1 VFPQV
6 ERALE
11 TKLPGLTAM
20 QADHIIVKGMS
31 LRQRVTA
38 DKREARLNGTK
49 LGPLY
54 WDRIKQDY
62 GLDNKKEK
70 LKVKNP
76 DEDVDK
82 LLIQVKVQTFLSQSS
97 NPFEFK
103 LCRGQTSLSSNLFEF
118 RPF

>member
-1 VFPQV
+1 V

-11 TKLPGLTAM
+11 TKLPNLTAM

-54 WDRIKQDY
+54 WDRLKQDY
-62 GLDNKKEK
+62 GLDNKKDR

-76 DEDVDK
+76 NEDVDK
-82 LLIQVKVQTFLSQSS
+82 MLIQVRLYFLGSQSLI
-97 NPFEFK
+97 PF
-103 LCRGQTSLSSNLFEF
+103 
-118 RPF
+118 